1 MGTPVIVEAA
11 RTPIGKRNGWLAG
24 LHAAEVLGAA
34 QRGVLERAQLDP
46 ALVEQVIG
54 GCVMQVGEQ
63 GNNVTRTAW
72 LHAGLPWQV
81 GATTIDCQC
90 GSAQQANH
98 LIAGQIAQGAIDIGV
113 ACGVESMSHV
123 PLGANVG
130 ENAGPRRPASWD
142 IDMPNQFEA
151 AERIAK
157 RRGITRD
164 DVDEFGVR
172 SQRLAAQAW
181 AEGRFDREVLTI
193 AGAPQV
199 DKEGTLTGETLDVHR
214 DQGLRET
221 SRESLAKLKPVL
233 EGGIHTAGTSS
244 QISDGAAAVLLMDE
258 QAAARAGLKPR
269 ARIVTQCLVGA
280 EPEFHL
286 DGPVQATTRL
296 LEKSGMSIADID
308 LFEINEA
315 FASVPLSW
323 ASVHKPD
330 MDRVNV
336 NGGAI
341 AIGHPVG
348 STGSRL
354 ITTALHELERSDKSI
369 AMVLMCAGGA
379 LATGTIIER
388 L

>member
-24 LHAAEVLGAA
+24 LHAAELLGAA
-34 QRGVLERAQLDP
+34 QQGVLERAELNP
-46 ALVEQVIG
+46 ALVEQVVG

-72 LHAGLPWQV
+72 LHAGLPWQT
-81 GATTIDCQC
+81 GAVTIDNQC
-90 GSAQQANH
+90 GSAQQAAGMVAG
-98 LIAGQIAQGAIDIGV
+98 LIAAGAIEVGM
-113 ACGVESMSHV
+113 ACGIESMSHV

-130 ENAGPRRPASWD
+130 THAGPRRPASWD

-164 DVDEFGVR
+164 DVEELGVR

-193 AGAPQV
+193 KNAPQV
-199 DKEGTLTGETLDVHR
+199 DKEGNLTGEFADISK
-214 DQGLRET
+214 DQGLRAT
-221 SRESLAKLKPVL
+221 DREGLAKLKPVL

-258 QAAARAGLKPR
+258 KAAQREGLRPR
-269 ARIVTQCLVGA
+269 ARIVSQCLVGG

-286 DGPVQATTRL
+286 DGPVQACERL
-296 LEKSGMSIADID
+296 LERSGMSISDID

-315 FASVPLSW
+315 FASVVLSW

-330 MDRVNV
+330 FDRVNV

-341 AIGHPVG
+341 ALGHPVG

-354 ITTALHELERSDKSI
+354 ITTALHELERTGKST
-369 AMVLMCAGGA
+369 AMILMCCGGA

-388 L
+388 I

>member
-24 LHAAEVLGAA
+24 LHAAELLGAA
-34 QRGVLERAQLDP
+34 QQGVLERAELNP
-46 ALVEQVIG
+46 ALVEQVVG

-72 LHAGLPWQV
+72 LHAGLPWQT
-81 GATTIDCQC
+81 GAVTIDNQC
-90 GSAQQANH
+90 GSAQQAAGMVAG
-98 LIAGQIAQGAIDIGV
+98 LIATGAIEVGM
-113 ACGVESMSHV
+113 ACGIESMSHV

-130 ENAGPRRPASWD
+130 THAGPRRPASWD

-164 DVDEFGVR
+164 DVEELGVR

-193 AGAPQV
+193 KNAPQV
-199 DKEGTLTGETLDVHR
+199 DKEGNLTGEFADISK
-214 DQGLRET
+214 DQGLRAT
-221 SRESLAKLKPVL
+221 DREGLAKLKPVL

-258 QAAARAGLKPR
+258 KAAQREGLRPR
-269 ARIVTQCLVGA
+269 ARIVSQCLVGG

-286 DGPVQATTRL
+286 DGPVQACERL
-296 LEKSGMSIADID
+296 LERSGMSISDID

-315 FASVPLSW
+315 FASVVLSW

-330 MDRVNV
+330 FDRVNV

-341 AIGHPVG
+341 ALGHPVG

-354 ITTALHELERSDKSI
+354 ITTALHELERTDKST
-369 AMVLMCAGGA
+369 AMILMCCGGA

-388 L
+388 I

>member
-11 RTPIGKRNGWLAG
+11 RTPIGKRGGWLAG
-24 LHAAEVLGAA
+24 LHAAEILGAA
-34 QRGVLERAQLDP
+34 QRGVLERAHLDP

-54 GCVMQVGEQ
+54 GCVTQAGEQ
-63 GNNVTRTAW
+63 SNNITRTAW
-72 LHAGLPWQV
+72 LHSGLPWQV
-81 GATTIDCQC
+81 GATTIDAQC

-98 LIAGQIAQGAIDIGV
+98 LVAGLIAAGAIEVGI
-113 ACGVESMSHV
+113 ACGVEAMSHV

-142 IDMPNQFEA
+142 IDLPNQFEA
-151 AERIAK
+151 AERIAR

-164 DVDEFGVR
+164 DIDEFGAR

-181 AEGRFDREVLTI
+181 AEGRFDREVLTVN
-193 AGAPQV
+193 APQV
-199 DKEGTLTGETLDVHR
+199 DKEGKSTGGTLDVGR

-221 SRESLAKLKPVL
+221 TREGLAKLKPVL

-244 QISDGAAAVLLMDE
+244 QISDGAAAVLLMDSE
-258 QAAARAGLKPR
+258 AADRAGLPPR
-269 ARIVTQCLVGA
+269 ARIVTQCLVGS

-286 DGPVQATTRL
+286 DGPVQACARL
-296 LEKSGMSIADID
+296 LERSGMSMSDID
-308 LFEINEA
+308 RFEINEA
-315 FASVPLSW
+315 FAAVPLSW

-330 MDRVNV
+330 LDRVNV

-341 AIGHPVG
+341 ALGHPVG

-354 ITTALHELERSDKSI
+354 ITTALHELERSDTSI

>member
-24 LHAAEVLGAA
+24 LHAAELLGAA
-34 QRGVLERAQLDP
+34 QKGLLERAELNP

-63 GNNVTRTAW
+63 SNNVTRTAW
-72 LHAGLPWQV
+72 LHAGLPWQS
-81 GATTIDCQC
+81 GAVTIDNQC
-90 GSAQQANH
+90 GSAQQATGLVAG
-98 LIAGQIAQGAIDIGV
+98 LIATGAIEVGMS
-113 ACGVESMSHV
+113 CGLESMSHV

-130 ENAGPRRPASWD
+130 THAGPRRPASWN
-142 IDMPNQFEA
+142 IDMPDQFTA

-164 DVDEFGVR
+164 DTDEWGER

-181 AEGRFDREVLTI
+181 AQGRFDREVLTI
-193 AGAPQV
+193 VGAPQV
-199 DKEGTLTGETLDVHR
+199 DKEGNPTGETADISR

-221 SRESLAKLKPVL
+221 TREGLAKLKPVL
-233 EGGIHTAGTSS
+233 EGGIHTAGSSS
-244 QISDGAAAVLLMDE
+244 QISDGASAVLLMDE
-258 QAAARAGLKPR
+258 KAAERAGLRPR
-269 ARIVTQCLVGA
+269 ARIISQCLVGG

-286 DGPVQATTRL
+286 DGPVQACERL
-296 LEKSGMSIADID
+296 LERSGMSIGDID

-315 FASVPLSW
+315 FASVVLSW

-330 MDRVNV
+330 LDRVNV

-341 AIGHPVG
+341 ALGHPVG
-348 STGSRL
+348 STGTRL
-354 ITTALHELERSDKSI
+354 ITTALHELERSDKQT
-369 AMVLMCAGGA
+369 AMILMCCGGA

-388 L
+388 I

>member
-11 RTPIGKRNGWLAG
+11 RTPIGKRNGWLSG
-24 LHAAEVLGAA
+24 LHAAEILGLA
-34 QRGVLERAQLDP
+34 QRGLLDRAHLDP
-46 ALVEQVIG
+46 AKVEQIIG
-54 GCVMQVGEQ
+54 GCVTQAGAQ
-63 GNNVTRTAW
+63 SNNITRTAW
-72 LHAGLPWQV
+72 LAAGLPWQV
-81 GATTIDCQC
+81 GATTIDAQC

-98 LIAGQIAQGAIDIGV
+98 LVAGLIAADAIDIGV
-113 ACGVESMSHV
+113 ACGVEAMSQV

-130 ENAGPRRPASWD
+130 DQAGPRRPASWD

-157 RRGITRD
+157 RRGITRE
-164 DVDEFGVR
+164 DVDALGVR

-193 AGAPQV
+193 TAPVV
-199 DKEGTLTGETLDVHR
+199 DKEGNPTGEKQEVSR

-221 SRESLAKLKPVL
+221 SAESLAKLKPVL

-258 QAAARAGLKPR
+258 KAAEREGLRPR
-269 ARIVTQCLVGA
+269 ARVVTQCLVGS

-286 DGPVQATTRL
+286 DGPVQACGRL
-296 LEKSGMSIADID
+296 LERSGMSIGDID

-315 FASVPLSW
+315 FASVALSW
-323 ASVHKPD
+323 AQVHKPD
-330 MDRVNV
+330 FDRVNV

-341 AIGHPVG
+341 ALGHPVG

-354 ITTALHELERSDKSI
+354 ITTALHELERSDRNV